1 MSAIEFPMST
11 ALPSSRAVLLFR
23 SRRYDKYKLAR
34 FLPKSLLNCCSI
46 HYVLSEIYILLRK
59 SYGMMNP
66 YPRYRPSRSERNIS
80 SENITRRATFK
91 IGDRPLKMKLSLRFL
106 PAM

>member
-34 FLPKSLLNCCSI
+34 FLPESLLNCCSI
-46 HYVLSEIYILLRK
+46 HYALSEIYILLRK

-66 YPRYRPSRSERNIS
+66 YPRYRPNRSERNIS

-91 IGDRPLKMKLSLRFL
+91 IGD
-106 PAM
+106 

>member
-23 SRRYDKYKLAR
+23 SRRYNKYKLAR
-34 FLPKSLLNCCSI
+34 FFARIVNCCSI
-46 HYVLSEIYILLRK
+46 HYALSEIYILLRK

-80 SENITRRATFK
+80 PENITHDAQ
-91 IGDRPLKMKLSLRFL
+91 LSKLAIVL
-106 PAM
+106 